1 MTRISLVLVP
11 INLQRQ
17 RRDQILTLGAH
28 CPSSFHFQHSLL
40 CIINQYHARVLILY
54 IKKRISRSISDFVFC
69 FLVPFLC
76 MEYLLVCNLDQRGAV
91 GGVHTKNVYSIMLN
105 MRCSALKISFLID
118 LYCLLMKEWNIHVTH
133 VSLIASCLSTWTLY
147 INWTLFE
154 RL

>member
-1 MTRISLVLVP
+1 MKETAELPLMTRISLVLVP

-69 FLVPFLC
+69 FLFFGTFSL
-76 MEYLLVCNLDQRGAV
+76 YGIFI
-91 GGVHTKNVYSIMLN
+91 GVQFGPK
-105 MRCSALKISFLID
+105 R
-118 LYCLLMKEWNIHVTH
+118 
-133 VSLIASCLSTWTLY
+133 SCWWGSY
-147 INWTLFE
+147 
-154 RL
+154 